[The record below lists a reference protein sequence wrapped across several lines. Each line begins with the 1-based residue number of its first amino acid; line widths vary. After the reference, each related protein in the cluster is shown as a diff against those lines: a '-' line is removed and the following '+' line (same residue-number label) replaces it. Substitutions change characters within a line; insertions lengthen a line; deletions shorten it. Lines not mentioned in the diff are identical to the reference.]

1 VPARRLLGLAVA
13 AAAAFAA
20 LGGLVAAGAASGLD
34 QWANGHLMP
43 FAGRPAGP
51 PTLLESL
58 VPLLHASF
66 QPAGAAVALLVTLP
80 GQVVLS
86 FLLVLAAAA
95 VLRRRGRAEEA
106 VSWTAAWLLAV
117 AVELACRHLLTRP
130 PLQRDGVQVVA
141 FDASWPSGHALR
153 CALVAAA
160 LGAAWPRLRPL
171 LAVWLAAAC
180 VLLELA
186 GFHTPTD
193 VAGGLLLAAAA
204 AAAAAASAGLLR
216 RRLALDRARPGA
228 AT

>member
-1 VPARRLLGLAVA
+1 VPARLVALAAA

-20 LGGLVAAGAASGLD
+20 LGGLVAAGAAGGLD
-34 QWANGHLMP
+34 QWATEHAMP

-51 PTLLESL
+51 PSLLESL

-66 QPAGAAVALLVTLP
+66 RPPGAAAALLVTLP

-106 VSWTAAWLLAV
+106 VSWTAAWLLAT
-117 AVELACRHLLTRP
+117 AVELVCRHLLTRP
-130 PLQRDGVQVVA
+130 PLERDGVHVVA

-153 CALVAAA
+153 CALAAAA
-160 LGAAWPRLRPL
+160 LGAAWPRLRPV

-180 VLLELA
+180 ALLELA

-204 AAAAAASAGLLR
+204 SGGGAASAGLLR
-216 RRLALDRARPGA
+216 RRVALGGARPGA
-228 AT
+228 AA